1 MRFLV
6 ALPLLLGAALAHA
19 DNGEPVDCASLQ
31 AQLPLPLLQQ
41 TSGLPLAYA
50 RQIAG
55 GCAFTDRD
63 TGQPANYLLGLSAGY
78 ENGGRALPKLRRQVQ
93 SLSEQL
99 ECKAIDGLGE
109 GATACSKP
117 LLGTQVFFIKRDRI
131 HTVTASSPLEYEK
144 PELATKLRQAAQAT
158 AQAWAQ
164 RL

>member
-1 MRFLV
+1 MRFI
-6 ALPLLLGAALAHA
+6 AAFPLILGAALAHA
-19 DNGEPVDCASLQ
+19 ADTAPVDCASLQ

-41 TSGLPLAYA
+41 TSNLPLAYA

-99 ECKAIDGLGE
+99 ECKAVDGLGE
-109 GATACSKP
+109 GASECSKP
-117 LLGTQVFFIKRDRI
+117 LLGTQIFFIKRDRI

-144 PELATKLRQAAQAT
+144 PELAGKLHQAALAT
-158 AQAWAQ
+158 AKAWAQ

>member
-1 MRFLV
+1 MRFIA
-6 ALPLLLGAALAHA
+6 ALPLLLGVALAHA
-19 DNGEPVDCASLQ
+19 ADTAPVDCASLQ

-99 ECKAIDGLGE
+99 ECKAVDGLGE
-109 GATACSKP
+109 GASACSKP
-117 LLGTQVFFIKRDRI
+117 LLGTQVFFIKGDRI

-144 PELATKLRQAAQAT
+144 PELAAKLRQAALAT
-158 AQAWAQ
+158 AKAWAQ

>member
-1 MRFLV
+1 MRFLI
-6 ALPLLLGAALAHA
+6 ALPLLLGAALVHA
-19 DNGEPVDCASLQ
+19 ADTAPVDCASVQ

-41 TSGLPLAYA
+41 TSGLSLAYA

-99 ECKAIDGLGE
+99 DCKTIDGLGE

-117 LLGTQVFFIKRDRI
+117 LLGTQIFFIKRDRI

-144 PELATKLRQAAQAT
+144 PELAAKLHQAALAT
-158 AQAWAQ
+158 ALAWSQ